1 MTKAQY
7 FEMCEVLGSEPLEE
21 EIPIEYEDLLTDVQ
35 YALNIYSKLRDEWDG
50 MNGVYLGKN
59 FTGIIDIFDLYEIPK
74 EDQRLMLDILHT
86 IDACRSKIANAKH
99 KEKKK

>member
-7 FEMCEVLGSEPLEE
+7 FEMCSVLNSEPLEE
-21 EIPIEYEDLLTDVQ
+21 EIPVEYEDLLTDVQ
-35 YALNIYSKLRDEWDG
+35 DAMNIYSKLRDEWDG

-59 FTGIIDIFDLYEIPK
+59 FTGIIDVFNLYEIPK
-74 EDQRLMLDILHT
+74 EDQRLMFDILHT
-86 IDACRSKIANAKH
+86 IDDCRGKIVNAKQ